1 MDSAQCA
8 APKCL
13 VTFRTTGTGDTAR
26 KKVMDVKC
34 VKAASR
40 QLLVAGASESRGKVD
55 GGT

>member
-1 MDSAQCA
+1 MTYSGQA
-8 APKCL
+8 
-13 VTFRTTGTGDTAR
+13 GTGDAAG

-40 QLLVAGASESRGKVD
+40 QLLVAAANGRRGSKD